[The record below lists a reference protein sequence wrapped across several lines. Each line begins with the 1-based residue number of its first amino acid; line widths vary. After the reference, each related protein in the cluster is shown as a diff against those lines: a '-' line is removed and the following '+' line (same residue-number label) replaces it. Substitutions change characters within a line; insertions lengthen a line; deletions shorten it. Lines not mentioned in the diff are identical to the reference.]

1 MQRALNTVQFESLK
15 SYTRPVRCARHSI
28 PTRQCLYAGSSSSK
42 ACHATHAHGAA
53 VGRCA
58 ESSRRGAGRPRSV
71 AGGRCA
77 ESSRRG
83 KQPAE
88 SGPATRGGSRPLRGK
103 QPAGSGAATL
113 GDRRAKGSRA
123 MRQPATRGCRR
134 PRAESSR
141 RGFTARPRSAAK
153 SQRALAHRKSVQPL
167 TSDDATGCR
176 RGLVVQNGVT
186 KGGALTCERET
197 TPHVKWGESQ
207 RKQAS

>member
-1 MQRALNTVQFESLK
+1 MKASNPTPCQSGARAN
-15 SYTRPVRCARHSI
+15 SI

-58 ESSRRGAGRPRSV
+58 ESSRRGAGRPRSATGGRKAAGRCDSRPHAA
-71 AGGRCA
+71 AGGRC
-77 ESSRRG
+77 
-83 KQPAE
+83 
-88 SGPATRGGSRPLRGK
+88 
-103 QPAGSGAATL
+103 
-113 GDRRAKGSRA
+113 
-123 MRQPATRGCRR
+123 
-134 PRAESSR
+134 AESSR

-197 TPHVKWGESQ
+197 TPHVAARSRSIACAGRARRRLSV
-207 RKQAS
+207 RAARSASARVGRSALQ